1 MTNDKQPMTD
11 EARSLAQQGERYRQ
25 QGQYEEAIAEFARA
39 IALKPEYAW
48 AYAHRGETYFLMKRY
63 SEALADFNR
72 AVELKPNNV
81 WAIAHRGVT
90 YERIER
96 YEETLADLNRVLE
109 LKPDYPWA
117 IAYRCRA
124 YEMMGR
130 YEQALQE
137 FDRAIALDDTII
149 KDWVTERGLIL
160 SFMGRYPEAMEY
172 YQRALQETPDNHFTL
187 YCIAF
192 TKTRWQGLAASQ
204 ADIDKAKAVLHAIEK
219 TADPSSVLYELAG
232 LAALEGQTDP
242 ALDYLQ
248 QAISLDYL
256 PRRRA
261 LHDLAW
267 LDLRFDPRFQAL
279 IAPLPWEPLGSDKNL
294 SGV

>member
-1 MTNDKQPMTD
+1 MTKDKGQTPND
-11 EARSLAQQGERYRQ
+11 ARGLAQEGETLRQ
-25 QGQYEEAIAEFARA
+25 QGQYEQAIANFTEAIA
-39 IALKPEYAW
+39 LNPEYAW
-48 AYAHRGETYFLMKRY
+48 AIAHRGETYYQIGQYHK
-63 SEALADFNR
+63 ALIDFNR
-72 AVELKPNNV
+72 AVELDPNYI

-90 YERIER
+90 YERLER
-96 YEETLADLNRVLE
+96 YPETLADLNRVLE

-130 YEQALQE
+130 YEEALQQ
-137 FDRAIALDDTII
+137 FDQAIALDETII

-160 SFMGRYPEAMEY
+160 SFMGRYSEAMVY
-172 YQRALQETPDNHFTL
+172 YQRALQETPDNHLTL

-192 TKTRWQGLAASQ
+192 TKTRWQGLAVAQ
-204 ADIDKAKAVLHAIEK
+204 EDINKAKVILHRMEK
-219 TADPSSVLYELAG
+219 PNDSSAVLYELGG
-232 LAALEGQTDP
+232 LAALEGQTEI
-242 ALDYLQ
+242 ALDYLE

-267 LDLRFDPRFQAL
+267 LDLRADPRFQAL
-279 IAPLPWEPLGSDKNL
+279 IAP
-294 SGV
+294 